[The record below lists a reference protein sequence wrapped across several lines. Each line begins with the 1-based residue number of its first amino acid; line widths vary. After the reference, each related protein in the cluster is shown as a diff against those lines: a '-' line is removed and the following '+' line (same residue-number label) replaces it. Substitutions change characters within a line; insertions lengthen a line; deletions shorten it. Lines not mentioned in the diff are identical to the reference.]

1 MAALQ
6 IKLMAH
12 TFIQGKLGLAFT
24 LTLSGKSQ
32 NFFFSKINSDNTVNV
47 LHSIFFLE
55 VTEV

>member
-12 TFIQGKLGLAFT
+12 AFIQGKLGLAFT

-32 NFFFSKINSDNTVNV
+32 NFFVSKINSDNTVNV